1 LSARDAELARLLL
14 KELERHARTL
24 AGGDAEDV
32 TRALHSLKGSV
43 GLAGE
48 SELASALIRLERRH
62 SRGEESARSEAL
74 ELLRRAAARVRDG
87 LPALESLWPEPPRD
101 LESATPPP
109 ALRVE
114 YISSVTERL
123 SALDLSLGERD
134 TAAITRQLH
143 TLKGAASAVGDDA
156 MAWFCHG
163 LEEVLRRGNAPEGS
177 LDDALAEI
185 ARHRPTL
192 SALLDDPAHALE
204 LLRAPRS
211 GRSEAPATVHP
222 ALSTHTVRIELSSV
236 DALLD
241 GFAVSRAVR
250 DGMGARAMA
259 DLKAAAELRGL
270 RTDLADALR
279 HIGPPRPWGAPAAAL
294 AQVARVARRVA
305 ALADELDRRAQA
317 AHDADA
323 TLREVND
330 GARQHLSAMR
340 QTPAR
345 ELFTQL
351 SAAVA
356 TEAKRAGRA
365 VQVVVRGG
373 DEMLDRRL
381 MERLLD
387 PCLALARNAVAH
399 GIEPGHARAAL
410 GKPPTATVTLTAR
423 RTANRLALG
432 VSDDGAGVDVGAL
445 RARALAAGAISPSLA
460 DLADDDTLLSLLF
473 LPGFSTSTSADL
485 LAGRGIGLALALSA
499 VERLGGTLRFATLPG
514 RGVEALIDLPVE
526 VGLASVLWVH
536 VRGVR
541 HALLASHVLAVREPP
556 ASDTDERAPHLGDCL
571 EPQAPS
577 SYRFVLE
584 LGERADTPSF
594 KVGVDAIEGPDTALV
609 RPVGRLV
616 LGLGPYAGAIVQG
629 DGGVTLVLDAALLAP
644 RARALTLVADNAR
657 LSEPP
662 RGPA

>member
-1 LSARDAELARLLL
+1 LSPRDAELARLLL
-14 KELERHARTL
+14 AELERHTHTL
-24 AGGDAEDV
+24 GGGGAEDV

-62 SRGEESARSEAL
+62 SRGDESARTDAL
-74 ELLRRAAARVRDG
+74 DLLRRATARVREG
-87 LPALESLWPEPPRD
+87 LPALESQWPEPPRD
-101 LESATPPP
+101 LESGTPAP
-109 ALRVE
+109 ALRAE
-114 YISSVTERL
+114 YIESVTDRL
-123 SALDLSLGERD
+123 SALDLALGEED
-134 TAAITRQLH
+134 TSAIYRQLH

-163 LEEVLRRGNAPEGS
+163 LEEVLRRATHGEGS

-204 LLRAPRS
+204 LLRARLP
-211 GRSEAPATVHP
+211 GRTEAPITVHP
-222 ALSTHTVRIELSSV
+222 ALSTHTVRIELSSI

-250 DGMGARAMA
+250 DGIGARASA
-259 DLKAAAELRGL
+259 DVKSAAELRGL
-270 RTDLADALR
+270 RAELGDALR
-279 HIGPPRPWGAPAAAL
+279 RIGPPRPWGAPAAAL
-294 AQVARVARRVA
+294 GQVAHVARRVA
-305 ALADELDRRAQA
+305 SLADELDRRAQE
-317 AHDADA
+317 AHAADA
-323 TLREVND
+323 ALLDVND
-330 GARQHLSAMR
+330 RARQRLSAMR

-345 ELFTQL
+345 ELFSQIA
-351 SAAVA
+351 AAVM

-373 DEMLDRRL
+373 DETLDRRL

-399 GIEPGHARAAL
+399 GIEPEHTRAAI

-423 RTANRLALG
+423 RTTNRLVLG
-432 VSDDGAGVDVGAL
+432 VRDDGAGVDMAAL
-445 RARALAAGAISPSLA
+445 RARAVAAGAISPSLA

-473 LPGFSTSTSADL
+473 LPGFSTSASADL

-526 VGLASVLWVH
+526 VGLASVLWVQ

-556 ASDTDERAPHLGDCL
+556 ASGTDDRTPHLGDCL

-584 LGERADTPSF
+584 LSERADAPSF
-594 KVGVDAIEGPDTALV
+594 TVGVDAIDGPDTALV

-629 DGGVTLVLDAALLAP
+629 DGGVTLVLDSVLLAP
-644 RARALTLVADNAR
+644 RARALTLVADNVR

>member
-1 LSARDAELARLLL
+1 MSPRDAELARLLL
-14 KELERHARTL
+14 AELERHTHTL
-24 AGGDAEDV
+24 GGGGAEDV

-62 SRGEESARSEAL
+62 SRGDESARTDAL
-74 ELLRRAAARVRDG
+74 DLLRRATARVREG
-87 LPALESLWPEPPRD
+87 LPALESQWPEPPRD
-101 LESATPPP
+101 LESGTPAP
-109 ALRVE
+109 ALRAE
-114 YISSVTERL
+114 YIESVTDRL
-123 SALDLSLGERD
+123 SALDLALGEED
-134 TAAITRQLH
+134 TSAIYRQLH

-163 LEEVLRRGNAPEGS
+163 LEEVLRRATHGEGS

-204 LLRAPRS
+204 LLRARLP
-211 GRSEAPATVHP
+211 GRTEAPITVHP
-222 ALSTHTVRIELSSV
+222 ALSTHTVRIELSSI

-250 DGMGARAMA
+250 DGIGARASA
-259 DLKAAAELRGL
+259 DVKSAAELRGL
-270 RTDLADALR
+270 RAELGDALR
-279 HIGPPRPWGAPAAAL
+279 RIGPPRPWGAPAAAL
-294 AQVARVARRVA
+294 GQVAHVARRVA
-305 ALADELDRRAQA
+305 SLADELDRRAQE
-317 AHDADA
+317 AHAADA
-323 TLREVND
+323 ALLDVND
-330 GARQHLSAMR
+330 RARQRLSAMR

-345 ELFTQL
+345 ELFSQIA
-351 SAAVA
+351 AAVM

-373 DEMLDRRL
+373 DETLDRRL

-399 GIEPGHARAAL
+399 GIEPEHTRAAI

-423 RTANRLALG
+423 RTTNRLVLG
-432 VSDDGAGVDVGAL
+432 VRDDGAGVDMAAL
-445 RARALAAGAISPSLA
+445 RARAVAAGAISPSLA

-473 LPGFSTSTSADL
+473 LPGFSTSASADL

-526 VGLASVLWVH
+526 VGLASVLWVQ

-556 ASDTDERAPHLGDCL
+556 ASGTDDRTPHLGDCL

-584 LGERADTPSF
+584 LSERADAPSF
-594 KVGVDAIEGPDTALV
+594 TVGVDAIDGPDTALV

-629 DGGVTLVLDAALLAP
+629 DGGVTLVLDSVLLAP
-644 RARALTLVADNAR
+644 RARALTLVADNVR